1 LKTILYYIVNY
12 TFPNFVK
19 DIIKIVKNE
28 KKLVIFDIG
37 CHRGVFTKTI
47 LKLIKKKK
55 YKFYLFD
62 INKNVKKYITNLLKL
77 KNIYYN
83 EVAISDKNGKAKY
96 NYNRFFEFSGSS
108 LSSLVKSDIKWVT
121 SRKLILK
128 ILFLNSSGFIKYPV
142 STITIDK
149 FLEKN
154 KIKLVDV
161 MKVDIDGSEYEFL
174 QGAKKTL
181 ENNKVKII
189 LLEIMGKKNSY
200 NNKEKKIINFCK
212 KRKYTL
218 IKKRKFWIISLFSDL
233 KAADCLFIS
242 NKYLKSKS
250 FKNSQYKIS

>member
-1 LKTILYYIVNY
+1 MKSIFYYIINFTY
-12 TFPNFVK
+12 PNFEK
-19 DIIKIVKNE
+19 DIIRILKRE

-37 CHRGVFTKTI
+37 CYRAVFTKTI
-47 LKLIKKKK
+47 LKLLLKKK

-62 INKNVKKYITNLLKL
+62 INKNVKKYIANLLKL

-83 EVAISDKNGKAKY
+83 EVAISNKNGKANY

-121 SRKLILK
+121 SRKMISK
-128 ILFLNSSGFIKYPV
+128 ILFLNSKGFIKYPV

-174 QGAKKTL
+174 QGAK
-181 ENNKVKII
+181 
-189 LLEIMGKKNSY
+189 
-200 NNKEKKIINFCK
+200 
-212 KRKYTL
+212 R
-218 IKKRKFWIISLFSDL
+218 
-233 KAADCLFIS
+233 
-242 NKYLKSKS
+242 
-250 FKNSQYKIS
+250 Q

>member
-1 LKTILYYIVNY
+1 MKSIFYYLINSTY
-12 TFPNFVK
+12 PNFEK
-19 DIIKIVKNE
+19 DIIRILKSE

-37 CHRGVFTKTI
+37 CYRGVFTKTI
-47 LKLIKKKK
+47 LKLLVKKK

-62 INKNVKKYITNLLKL
+62 INKNVKKYIANLLKL

-83 EVAISDKNGKAKY
+83 EVAISNKNGKANY

-121 SRKLILK
+121 SRKMISK
-128 ILFLNSSGFIKYPV
+128 ILFLNSKGFIKYPV

-174 QGAKKTL
+174 QGAKKTI

-189 LLEIMGKKNSY
+189 LLEIMGNKNSY
-200 NNKEKKIINFCK
+200 KDKEKKIVNFFK

-218 IKKRKFWIISLFSDL
+218 IKKRKFWIVSLFSNL
-233 KAADCLFIS
+233 IAVDCLFVS
-242 NKYLKSKS
+242 NKYLDSQS
-250 FKNSQYKIS
+250 FRNSHYKRV